1 MGKGVDIYILD
12 TGISFAHKDF
22 EHRAKFS
29 GYDPVDSFSSQGKP
43 RKGRDCHGHG
53 THVASLA
60 GGKSFGAAKHATLYS
75 VRVLQCNNAAPWS
88 VVLDGLDH
96 VAEMVM
102 KRKRPSV
109 VSLSLG
115 GGFYNSVNT
124 AVEALEKMGVVV
136 VVAAGNE
143 KTDACSRSPAGS
155 PAVIS
160 VAATDADN
168 HAYWTDSSYGTNYGS
183 CISLFAPG
191 KSVIG
196 ANFSCDNCTRYL
208 SGTSQAAPLV
218 SGVAAIL
225 LQKAPMLLPSEVKQ
239 RILNLS
245 LVDAVNLTVLPDEF
259 RQQTA
264 NRLLHIPGMGVGR
277 GYD

>member
-1 MGKGVDIYILD
+1 MYILD
-12 TGISFAHKDF
+12 TGINFAHKDF

-29 GYDPVDSFSSQGKP
+29 GYDPVDSYSAEEEP

-60 GGKSFGAAKHATLYS
+60 GGRTFGTAKQATLYS

-88 VVLDGLDH
+88 IVLDGLDH
-96 VAEMVM
+96 VAKMVM

-115 GGFYNSVNT
+115 GGFYSSINA
-124 AVEALEKMGVVV
+124 AVQTLQKMGVVV

-155 PAVIS
+155 PAVIA
-160 VAATDADN
+160 VGATDADN
-168 HAYWTDSSYGTNYGS
+168 NPYWTDSTYGTNYGP

-191 KSVIG
+191 NLIIG
-196 ANFSCDNCTRYL
+196 ANYSCHNCTKYL
-208 SGTSQAAPLV
+208 SGTSMAAPLV

-225 LQKAPMLLPSEVKQ
+225 LQKAPMLSPLEVKQ
-239 RILNLS
+239 QIVNLS
-245 LVDAVNLTVLPDEF
+245 LVDAISFTVIPEEF

-264 NRLLHIPGMGVGR
+264 NRLLHIPGLGLDGVG
-277 GYD
+277 GCD